1 MQTDTFKSLEIRN
14 SDELLPYLFKYDN
27 QKDSYLNS
35 PYYFLL
41 TGRKGLKV
49 VIDDNNS
56 IIFSEHPNLDDETII
71 FPPSNKEEVSFLNSL
86 LGSSSNLFKSKIRII
101 RCDKIHQ
108 DFIAKGI
115 SEKYKLNTVEEKLLD
130 WKYPSV
136 IISVENVVK
145 MKGKSFK
152 DLRYNVNKVDRNEV
166 LFVEYQSDL
175 HYKDSLKLI
184 SKWSNRNVS
193 PLFNEFNLA
202 APYIFL
208 LNQLANAKVLKG
220 YVLYYKK
227 SLVALNILDNVLNN
241 QEELTS
247 LAFLADI
254 DFKGIPS
261 FMRYQV
267 CNFLKN
273 KGVNTIHIGGSETF
287 GLYKFKKKLV
297 PLVQLDLNSITNN

>member
-1 MQTDTFKSLEIRN
+1 MQTDTLRLLEIRK
-14 SDELLPYLFKYDN
+14 SEELLPYLMKYDN

-35 PYYFLL
+35 PHYFLL

-49 VIDDNNS
+49 VVDDNNS

-71 FPPSNKEEVSFLNSL
+71 FPPSNKKEVSFLNFL
-86 LGSSSNLFKSKIRII
+86 LGSKSNLFKRKIRII

-108 DFIAKGI
+108 DFIDKGI

-145 MKGKSFK
+145 MKGKNFK
-152 DLRYNVNKVDRNEV
+152 DLRYNVKKVDKNEV
-166 LFVEYQSDL
+166 LFLEYQNDL
-175 HYKDSLKLI
+175 HYKDSLQLI

-193 PLFNEFNLA
+193 PLFDRSNLA

-208 LNQLANAKVLKG
+208 LNQLTKTKVLKG
-220 YVLYYKK
+220 YVLYYEQR
-227 SLVALNILDNVLNN
+227 LVALNILDIVLNN
-241 QEELTS
+241 QRELTS

-267 CNFLKN
+267 CDFLNN
-273 KGVNTIHIGGSETF
+273 KGIDTVHIGGSETF
-287 GLYKFKKKLV
+287 GLYKFKKKLA
-297 PLVQLDLNSITNN
+297 PLIQLELKSITNN